1 MHHIGL
7 AQRLGMMFVWLTLGI
22 TLLHAMAYVLS
33 PYKSIYSGSTTWL
46 IILLFQ
52 VLAVG
57 TMWFGIRWFA
67 GTTVH
72 LKEYDFFEGFGHA
85 KLLLT
90 LLGISLIGIVLHLLA
105 KYHLLSHT
113 HLGCWG
119 ELRGLWLES
128 DSADQPLRQ
137 RLSSMGGYILSGF
150 HFPGLFISTAA
161 ISAGRRP
168 FYYAI
173 FLVAFTLITI
183 VFAGAI
189 VSRSTLLYA
198 LIVAYLGAGYGW
210 ALAESRAWGTVLR
223 AGIAVGSII
232 VIALLFNHVVFSAKI
247 DCGSGSAARYVEDN
261 AKTMPVRDS
270 LQDEK
275 RDAGSLINISLDQ
288 IFRPVSKV
296 ISEKCTSCIPT
307 LLYLNHGIWNV
318 EMVTSQD
325 KRGDPVLFTFAR
337 YWAYRLGL
345 VSSPPA
351 AGCRVYSA
359 GGVTLPGAAYHD
371 FGWKG
376 VVGAGIALGALLA
389 LSIVLICRGGLLLW
403 LGFTTLVAAGAM
415 EALSLLFV
423 APATLAFPFA
433 IFAFLATALLAVF
446 LTRPYGGKSG

>member
-1 MHHIGL
+1 
-7 AQRLGMMFVWLTLGI
+7 
-22 TLLHAMAYVLS
+22 
-33 PYKSIYSGSTTWL
+33 
-46 IILLFQ
+46 
-52 VLAVG
+52 
-57 TMWFGIRWFA
+57 
-67 GTTVH
+67 
-72 LKEYDFFEGFGHA
+72 
-85 KLLLT
+85 
-90 LLGISLIGIVLHLLA
+90 
-105 KYHLLSHT
+105 
-113 HLGCWG
+113 
-119 ELRGLWLES
+119 
-128 DSADQPLRQ
+128 
-137 RLSSMGGYILSGF
+137 
-150 HFPGLFISTAA
+150 
-161 ISAGRRP
+161 
-168 FYYAI
+168 
-173 FLVAFTLITI
+173 VAFTLITI

-189 VSRSTLLYA
+189 VSRSVLLCA

-223 AGIAVGSII
+223 AGIAVGSIM

-247 DCGSGSAARYVEDN
+247 DCGSGSTARYVEGN
-261 AKTMPVRDS
+261 AKTMPVRYR

-275 RDAGSLINISLDQ
+275 WDAGSLINISLDQ
-288 IFRPVSKV
+288 IFRPVSEV
-296 ISEKCTSCIPT
+296 IHEKCTSCIPT

-325 KRGDPVLFTFAR
+325 KRGDPVLFAFAR

-351 AGCRVYSA
+351 VGYRVYSA

-376 VVGAGIALGALLA
+376 VVGVGIALGALLA

-403 LGFTTLVAAGAM
+403 FGFTTLVAAGVM

-446 LTRPYGGKSG
+446 LIRPYGEKSG